1 MAYSWKVL
9 ADDWSALTDTEKEA
23 LFVGTNYQTCA
34 QNPQLKLQGYKHTEQ
49 VSLQGNLQVDIAN
62 SYAIKKLNCWNT
74 IKSTSLQHKHEIR
87 LSVNVAKAERSKQ
100 DGTGLNPKY
109 YIIGN
114 QQVSP
119 EQGKLQRLS
128 FLRGVHSKLLTVE
141 VVSPKPQKYG
151 MDKIQSVLT

>member
-1 MAYSWKVL
+1 MLIK
-9 ADDWSALTDTEKEA
+9 ALSVINRVRKTPSFSYRDIRHIK
-23 LFVGTNYQTCA
+23 
-34 QNPQLKLQGYKHTEQ
+34 Q
-49 VSLQGNLQVDIAN
+49 VSLQGNLQVVIAKC
-62 SYAIKKLNCWNT
+62 YAIKKLNCWNT
-74 IKSTSLQHKHEIR
+74 IKSTSLQHKHEIW

-100 DGTGLNPKY
+100 NGTRLNPKCC
-109 YIIGN
+109 IIGN

>member
-9 ADDWSALTDTEKEA
+9 ANDWSTLSDTDKEA

-34 QNPQLKLQGYKHTEQ
+34 SNPQLKLQGYKHIKQ
-49 VSLQGNLQVDIAN
+49 VSLQGNLQVVIAD

-74 IKSTSLQHKHEIR
+74 VKPISLQHKHEIQ
-87 LSVNVAKAERSKQ
+87 LSVNVAKAEKSEQ
-100 DGTGLNPKY
+100 DGARLNPKHY
-109 YIIGN
+109 RIGN

-128 FLRGVHSKLLTVE
+128 FLRGVHT
-141 VVSPKPQKYG
+141 
-151 MDKIQSVLT
+151 SVWKWFRLSHRNMIWIRYSLCFSES